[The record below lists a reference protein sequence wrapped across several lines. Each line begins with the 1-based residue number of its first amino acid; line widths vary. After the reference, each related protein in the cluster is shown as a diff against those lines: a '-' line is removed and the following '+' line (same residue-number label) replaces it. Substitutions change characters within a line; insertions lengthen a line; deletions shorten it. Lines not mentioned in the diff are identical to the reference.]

1 MPCNLWI
8 KVRATRKGFVD
19 IIRGSKSKPWR
30 KKLWQPPCFPG
41 LAQFFAF
48 FVSFHKTIVS
58 THKTFDNKAPDQIL
72 LYFDHTLFRNEA
84 ANSGPSQAT
93 QPNCSGNVFVEKEI
107 NITHSVLEFCTGRFV
122 TSAPWESTLQN
133 NSESPEYNLSILIIG
148 NYLSNRML
156 LSS

>member
-8 KVRATRKGFVD
+8 KVRAIRKGFVD

-48 FVSFHKTIVS
+48 FVSFHKTVVS
-58 THKTFDNKAPDQIL
+58 THETFDNKAPDQIL

-93 QPNCSGNVFVEKEI
+93 QPNWSGNVFVEKR
-107 NITHSVLEFCTGRFV
+107 NQYHTFCFG
-122 TSAPWESTLQN
+122 
-133 NSESPEYNLSILIIG
+133 ILHGTICHICPLG
-148 NYLSNRML
+148 VHLAE
-156 LSS
+156 